1 MRKTGWVSE
10 LRAWGGSA
18 GPPGHRAGLA
28 RDPSSQAHCRL
39 CSTDRTRDQEEFWPP
54 PGHKPGQS
62 NTRHVCRRTG
72 TEKGQGSADRPRVR
86 GTGGGGVPSALADC
100 PLPSHPPAIR
110 REAGK
115 LGYPGRHP
123 PCRKGPQV
131 RAHVHLLWHLH
142 GLRGPGCRQMS
153 PRGRCDENGPVGT
166 GSLAQ
171 VTQVLSAQLEDA
183 SCAPTEH
190 SWLEMRGH
198 AARWQPLP
206 PLASQAPHFSFLDL
220 STSFLALS
228 TSSRKSLSQSNKP
241 LRVQ

>member
-1 MRKTGWVSE
+1 MIRRS
-10 LRAWGGSA
+10 S
-18 GPPGHRAGLA
+18 GHHLATSLA
-28 RDPSSQAHCRL
+28 RATPDTCADVQAQRKARAVP
-39 CSTDRTRDQEEFWPP
+39 TVQECE
-54 PGHKPGQS
+54 
-62 NTRHVCRRTG
+62 
-72 TEKGQGSADRPRVR
+72 A
-86 GTGGGGVPSALADC
+86 GGGVPSALADC

-206 PLASQAPHFSFLDL
+206 PLASQAPHFSFLAL